1 MLVTMHNN
9 QVAGRADQVRQL
21 RLRNPQHSVSRK
33 AKPMWAA
40 EAAIGWIVLL
50 VLEILAATLGWFG
63 APGWVWAAVLPV
75 TVVLGA
81 AHTVLMPIIRYRVH
95 RWETTPE
102 AVYTQSGWLSIEWR
116 IAPISRIQTVDT
128 KRDPIERLFG
138 LSSVTVTTASAAGP
152 VEIKGL
158 DHDVA
163 LSLADELT
171 ASTSTVEGDAT

>member
-1 MLVTMHNN
+1 MSNEQVTT
-9 QVAGRADQVRQL
+9 GADEARQL

-33 AKPMWAA
+33 AKLMWTA

-50 VLEILAATLGWFG
+50 VLEILAASLSWFG
-63 APGWVWAAVLPV
+63 APGWVWAVVIPL

-81 AHTVLMPIIRYRVH
+81 AHTIIMPLIRYRVH

-102 AVYTQSGWLSIEWR
+102 AVYTQSGWLDIEWR

-163 LSLADELT
+163 MKLSDELT
-171 ASTSTVEGDAT
+171 ASTATVEGDAT